1 MDNFDYKEVEKHGG
15 KNGSVQFMFVCFV
28 ITIGLIIM
36 NLLLAVTIGKTDQ
49 LSYKSKLIQ
58 AKRRINDI
66 VQSADAR
73 AYSFYRKKSFSWF
86 QNALNYITFWRKIKT
101 RKGSVLK
108 QCREN
113 KTLKVVPMFLGDI
126 LGRAKAKKQYYLF
139 FVLIGLHKR

>member
-113 KTLKVVPMFLGDI
+113 KTLKVVPMFFI
-126 LGRAKAKKQYYLF
+126 LGRAKAKKQYYQF